1 MRLTR
6 RGAGALAAL
15 LLLLAT
21 VAFGIGIGIEKAEEG
36 EHSESAAIEQPQGD
50 GTPAEAAA
58 PEEGHEEEI
67 LGIEVESTP
76 LVVTGV
82 VVSLLLALALWRLPR
97 RAVLALGALFCL
109 AFAVLD
115 GIEVSRKLG
124 EETTI
129 AILAL
134 AALVLHAGAAAAAA
148 MGLRSH
154 AAEPAG

>member
-1 MRLTR
+1 
-6 RGAGALAAL
+6 
-15 LLLLAT
+15 
-21 VAFGIGIGIEKAEEG
+21 VFGIGIAIEKAEEG
-36 EHSESAAIEQPQGD
+36 EQAH
-50 GTPAEAAA
+50 EA
-58 PEEGHEEEI
+58 EEI

-82 VVSLLLALALWRLPR
+82 VVSLLIAAALWRLR
-97 RAVLALGALFCL
+97 RRWVLGLGALFCL

-134 AALVLHAGAAAAAA
+134 AALMLHAGAAALAAG
-148 MGLRSH
+148 GLRSP
-154 AAEPAG
+154 AAAAVR